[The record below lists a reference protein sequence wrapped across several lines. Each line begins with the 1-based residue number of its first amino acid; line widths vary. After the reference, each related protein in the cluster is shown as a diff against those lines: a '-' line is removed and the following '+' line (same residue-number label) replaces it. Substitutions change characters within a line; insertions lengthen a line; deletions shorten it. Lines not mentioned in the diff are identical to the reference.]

1 MPGGADRFL
10 DHSNRAEYVQ
20 RMIDFKMK
28 VSTAA
33 QTEAFLRGFYSI
45 IPHEL
50 VAVFTPEQLMLVVG
64 SSVIDVGDLRENTEY
79 VGWNRQSSRVVQ
91 WFWEVVE
98 SFSQEQLHQ
107 LLRFATGNA
116 AAPVGGFANLRSGS
130 SGNLGKLTIHRGDG
144 RRALP
149 TSHTCFNQLI
159 IPEYRSLE
167 ELRGKLVTAIKEGA
181 DTFGRA

>member
-20 RMIDFKMK
+20 RMIDLKTK

-50 VAVFTPEQLMLVVG
+50 VTVFTPEQLMLVVG
-64 SSVIDVGDLRENTEY
+64 SSLIDVGDLRENTEY
-79 VGWNRQSSRVVQ
+79 VGWNRQFSRVVQ

-98 SFSQEQLHQ
+98 SFSQEQLPRQ
-107 LLRFATGNA
+107 SGDSQTSA
-116 AAPVGGFANLRSGS
+116 ADPAE
-130 SGNLGKLTIHRGDG
+130 T
-144 RRALP
+144 
-149 TSHTCFNQLI
+149 
-159 IPEYRSLE
+159 
-167 ELRGKLVTAIKEGA
+167 
-181 DTFGRA
+181 